1 MRPVHTTTCSATS
14 LASFPH
20 RWCCVCPVN
29 NSAFTL
35 AIAAESIAAA
45 GRVLQLL
52 GTPPDPAHG
61 NWSALSNRGRLNIP
75 FNTTLRYHPEFE
87 GYAQGTTINQADTQ
101 FMQYP
106 LQFPMPADVAAND
119 MSLYDQA
126 LANHGPSM
134 TWPFFAASYLQLASR
149 PELASQRPMYLAK
162 AAAEFE
168 KSYNYFLPRF
178 YSFVETAN
186 CGPKWEGHGSG
197 GMCTPHF
204 TSKIVILSRFAC
216 CPSR

>member
-1 MRPVHTTTCSATS
+1 MRPVHTATCSATS
-14 LASFPH
+14 LASFSH
-20 RWCCVCPVN
+20 RWRCVCPVN

-61 NWSALSNRGRLNIP
+61 NWSALSNRSRLNIP

-134 TWPFFAASYLQLASR
+134 TWPFFAASYLQKNLSAIVHLPIVDLNASSASHVIAIER
-149 PELASQRPMYLAK
+149 GGNGTSVEAYAERADRRRAELELVS
-162 AAAEFE
+162 
-168 KSYNYFLPRF
+168 
-178 YSFVETAN
+178 
-186 CGPKWEGHGSG
+186 
-197 GMCTPHF
+197 
-204 TSKIVILSRFAC
+204 VI
-216 CPSR
+216 